1 MTTDTE
7 APPQL
12 EPEEMWRGILMGTDP
27 RFRKAR
33 ALYKHFPRE
42 PRCKMCAVPFAGPI
56 APIMRMRGRGRWSKN
71 PKYCAMCFSLVSH
84 VRGGAEIPCTL
95 FFADVRG
102 STELAERISSS
113 EFSRLLNRFYDTAA
127 RILVENDGIV
137 DKFVGDEVMAIF
149 IPALVQ
155 ERHAA
160 RAVAAAREILHAV
173 GKTTGKGDEALP
185 IGIGIH
191 TGNAFVGSVGEAPHA
206 ELTALGDVVNTA
218 ARLGSAAAAGE
229 ILVSREAADAAGLEL
244 GSLEHRSL
252 ELKGKSAPTDVVV
265 LTAGAQAA
273 PSPTAGISS
282 PR

>member
-1 MTTDTE
+1 MRTDQDPNQQPGPE
-7 APPQL
+7 AV
-12 EPEEMWRGILMGTDP
+12 WRGILMGTDP
-27 RFRKAR
+27 RYRRAR

-42 PRCKMCAVPFAGPI
+42 PRCKMCAVPFEGPF

-71 PKYCAMCFSLVSH
+71 PKYCGMCFSVLSN

-95 FFADVRG
+95 LFADVRG
-102 STELAERISSS
+102 STQLAERIAPS
-113 EFSRLLNRFYDTAA
+113 EFSRLLNRFYDIAG

-160 RAVAAAREILHAV
+160 RAIATASQLMRAFGEIAPD
-173 GKTTGKGDEALP
+173 GGGALP
-185 IGIGIH
+185 IGIGIQ
-191 TGNAFVGSVGEAPHA
+191 TGNAFVGAVGEAPHT

-218 ARLGSAAAAGE
+218 ARLASAAAAGE
-229 ILVSREAADAAGLEL
+229 ILVSREAADAAGIDQ
-244 GSLEHRSL
+244 GPLEHRSL

-265 LTAGAQAA
+265 LTAA
-273 PSPTAGISS
+273 PAV
-282 PR
+282 